1 MTLYDQKKEN
11 HQNTEV
17 NIDNSNALNTEEI
30 ISILSK
36 TNNDFIKES
45 EMSSSV
51 SKLFKKKK
59 LKDFVKNLKNNL
71 NLEKDKTE
79 EKHSDL
85 ANREN
90 EKSEDKIKKEEIPEK
105 TYTEDEVKKI
115 ANEVANKNYYKGFDE
130 GIKKVKSELEQ
141 GDEALALS
149 LKNLTDNL
157 FSIGPDFSK
166 KINDNLSLMISDVIR
181 EILGLEIDK
190 NAKVLIDKVSK
201 LAESITNEL
210 NNVVVFLNKKDFESV
225 NEYVVN
231 NKIILDISFEKDA
244 NLNRGDIKLKSGN
257 IEINEIQKNVRF
269 ANLSSTDIPK
279 KNDLQTPKKG
289 GS

>member
-11 HQNTEV
+11 HKNTEV

-45 EMSSSV
+45 QISSGI

-59 LKDFVKNLKNNL
+59 LKDFAKNLKNNL
-71 NLEKDKTE
+71 NLEKEKTE
-79 EKHSDL
+79 TKHSDL
-85 ANREN
+85 DNRQN
-90 EKSEDKIKKEEIPEK
+90 EKSEDDIKKEEIPEK

-130 GIKKVKSELEQ
+130 GIKKIKSELEQ

-166 KINDNLSLMISDVIR
+166 KINDNVSLMISDVVR

-190 NAKVLIDKVSK
+190 NAKVLIDKISK

-225 NEYVVN
+225 NKYVVS

-269 ANLSSTDIPK
+269 ANLSSTDITN

-289 GS
+289 GN